1 MKHLKNYS
9 AWAGLISF
17 ILLVILAIV
26 KLKTNLLSDCAFV
39 LTEWAF
45 LIIYIIAGIIV
56 IKEK

>member
-1 MKHLKNYS
+1 MKHLKSYS

-17 ILLVILAIV
+17 ILLTVLTIV
-26 KLKTNLLSDCAFV
+26 QLKTNLLSDCAFV

-45 LIIYIIAGIIV
+45 LIIFIITGIIA

>member
-17 ILLVILAIV
+17 ILLAVLAFV
-26 KLKTNLLSDCAFV
+26 QFKTNLLSDWAFV

-45 LIIYIIAGIIV
+45 LIIFIIAGIIA